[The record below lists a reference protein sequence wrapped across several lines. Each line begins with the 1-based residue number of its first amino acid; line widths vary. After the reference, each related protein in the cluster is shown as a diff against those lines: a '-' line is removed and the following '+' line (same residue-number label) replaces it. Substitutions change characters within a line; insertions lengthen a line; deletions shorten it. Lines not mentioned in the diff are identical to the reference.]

1 MASRIPAA
9 QRAMAEGKLVLERI
23 AICHQLGFFLDDEAA
38 TKNRPTSSS
47 NGPLA
52 VNLFLARMIVCTP
65 GAGELADLAATSRIE
80 FLDHVPSG
88 LT

>member
-1 MASRIPAA
+1 
-9 QRAMAEGKLVLERI
+9 MAEGKLVLERI

-52 VNLFLARMIVCTP
+52 VNLFLARMI
-65 GAGELADLAATSRIE
+65 GDATSRFGNVGEQI
-80 FLDHVPSG
+80 VMGSG
-88 LT
+88 GNSKA